1 MNRARRVWREAPAR
15 RRRAGQTMPE
25 YVILAGFIVIALAAI
40 FGVFPE
46 VLNRFCYVILHV
58 VCSPLL

>member
-1 MNRARRVWREAPAR
+1 MKRSRRESGARKR
-15 RRRAGQTMPE
+15 RSGQTMPE

-40 FGVFPE
+40 FGIFPE
-46 VLNRFCYVILHV
+46 VLNRFCYVVLHI